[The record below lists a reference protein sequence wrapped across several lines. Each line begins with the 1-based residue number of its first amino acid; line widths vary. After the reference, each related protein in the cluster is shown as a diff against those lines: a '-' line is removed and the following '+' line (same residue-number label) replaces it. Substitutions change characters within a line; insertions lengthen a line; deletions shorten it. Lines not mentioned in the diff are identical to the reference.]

1 MVSYVRY
8 AREAG
13 TDLHVAKLSKKNHF
27 LQAHKITVEKKNS
40 KTKDYTTN
48 FSYFF
53 LFRGGSF
60 LVNVFIVQLMKKH
73 STR

>member
-27 LQAHKITVEKKNS
+27 LQAHKITVEKKIPKQ
-40 KTKDYTTN
+40 KTILLISHTFF
-48 FSYFF
+48 FSEVA
-53 LFRGGSF
+53 LF
-60 LVNVFIVQLMKKH
+60 
-73 STR
+73 